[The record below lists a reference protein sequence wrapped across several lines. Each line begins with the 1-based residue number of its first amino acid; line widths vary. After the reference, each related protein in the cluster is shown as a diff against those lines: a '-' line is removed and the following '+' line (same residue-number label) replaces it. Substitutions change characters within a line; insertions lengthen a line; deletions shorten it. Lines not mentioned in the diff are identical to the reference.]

1 MAAHK
6 PTKDERDFVQVVKCS
21 TALGLGLM
29 AAFLYSLKQVH
40 PQVVLEFG
48 FGTALAF
55 LVAAVFS
62 WLFCGVL
69 FKGEFDE
76 GDSAHGALLKK
87 RRVTR
92 WVVFFIVVS
101 SLLTAGAFLYS
112 LKDLATENRRDVIEG
127 AGFAVFVLSI
137 GGFFI
142 HKSVRFFEEQDRI
155 SMELDREDVDQN
167 RDE

>member
-1 MAAHK
+1 METHK
-6 PTKDERDFVQVVKCS
+6 PTKDERDFVQVVKFG

-40 PQVVLEFG
+40 PRIVLEFG
-48 FGTALAF
+48 LGTVVSF
-55 LVAAVFS
+55 LVTAVFS

-76 GDSAHGALLKK
+76 GDTAQAAILKK

-92 WVVFFIVVS
+92 WVIFFIGVS
-101 SLLTAGAFLYS
+101 ALTTGAAFLLS
-112 LKDLATENRRDVIEG
+112 LKNVSADTRRDVLQG

-155 SMELDREDVDQN
+155 STEMRREEEE
-167 RDE
+167 REK

>member
-1 MAAHK
+1 METHK
-6 PTKDERDFVQVVKCS
+6 PTKDERDFVQVVKFG

-40 PQVVLEFG
+40 PHIVIEFG
-48 FGTALAF
+48 LGTVMSF
-55 LVAAVFS
+55 LVTAGFS
-62 WLFCGVL
+62 WVFCGVL
-69 FKGEFDE
+69 FKGEFDG
-76 GDSAHGALLKK
+76 GDSAQAAILRK

-92 WVVFFIVVS
+92 WVIFFIAVS
-101 SLLTAGAFLYS
+101 SLATGAAFLYS
-112 LKDLATENRRDVIEG
+112 LKNVSADTRREVLQG

-155 SMELDREDVDQN
+155 NLEMSREEEEKED
-167 RDE
+167 